1 MSKSVAAVSAV
12 GSCKSVT
19 GPPPAKRVLL
29 AVSWRKCNCCG
40 RQDLGRV
47 SAMLR
52 AAGFAVTLGVGVVFG
67 FGAHAQISNN
77 PYHVDYGWGQFQ
89 GRKIGVASG
98 FKMDPD
104 GKHLWML
111 DRCGANGCAD
121 SDLDPIIEVTLDG
134 KFVKSFGK
142 GQISFPHGLFVD
154 KQGNW

>member
-1 MSKSVAAVSAV
+1 
-12 GSCKSVT
+12 
-19 GPPPAKRVLL
+19 
-29 AVSWRKCNCCG
+29 
-40 RQDLGRV
+40 
-47 SAMLR
+47 MLR
-52 AAGFAVTLGVGVVFG
+52 TAGFAVTLGVAVVFG
-67 FGAHAQISNN
+67 FAAHAQISNN

-134 KFVKSFGK
+134 KFVRASVSPRQNPKSSTIASTSCAVSPCFG
-142 GQISFPHGLFVD
+142 
-154 KQGNW
+154 